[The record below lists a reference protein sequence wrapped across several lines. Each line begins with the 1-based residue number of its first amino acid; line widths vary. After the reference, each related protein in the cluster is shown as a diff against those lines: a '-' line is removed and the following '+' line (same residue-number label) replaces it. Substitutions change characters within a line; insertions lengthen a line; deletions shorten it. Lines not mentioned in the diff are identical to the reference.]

1 MVSIIIKF
9 CHAVRV
15 VSFFVNLSV
24 QSREDEILK
33 TAKTLGKTVEVRP
46 KLRAVSSKCP
56 DFRLVDQHYANCNDT
71 PQLRQVKLRN
81 IYAKMKL

>member
-24 QSREDEILK
+24 QSREDEILR
-33 TAKTLGKTVEVRP
+33 TAKTLRKTVEVRP
-46 KLRAVSSKCP
+46 KLRAVSIDGCFKQVP
-56 DFRLVDQHYANCNDT
+56 RLQNSGPALC
-71 PQLRQVKLRN
+71 KL
-81 IYAKMKL
+81 